1 MLAQVNTERGD
12 KQYSNSGYILKVEMT
27 GFADGLD
34 IEFKIEI
41 KWDHPE
47 SEWDQ
52 RIDAWSEP
60 CKLNIKMLERLEGI
74 RKGD

>member
-41 KWDHPE
+41 K
-47 SEWDQ
+47 
-52 RIDAWSEP
+52 
-60 CKLNIKMLERLEGI
+60 
-74 RKGD
+74 